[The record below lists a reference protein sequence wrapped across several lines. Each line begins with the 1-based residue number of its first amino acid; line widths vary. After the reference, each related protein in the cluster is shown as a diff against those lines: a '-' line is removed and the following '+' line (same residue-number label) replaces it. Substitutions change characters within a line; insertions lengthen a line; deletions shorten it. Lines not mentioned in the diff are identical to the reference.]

1 MVLNFYQKVLQQL
14 EAGEALVLMVV
25 IKSTGSSPGRQG
37 FLQMVTANVVYGT
50 IGGGIME
57 HKWIT
62 LARELLAKGPF
73 LPFAKL
79 QVHRPEAGEN
89 RSGMI
94 CSGEQVIAFYY
105 FDSEDMDI
113 IKSILSP
120 ENTAIC
126 YRETGIFFANQNKSL
141 DIENFNENKWQFVQS
156 TKPEHRVFIFGA
168 GHVGLA
174 LCRALSVLDFEVT
187 LFDDRSE
194 IQLKARDTISQ
205 KVQLIRYE
213 DSHLYVTEGA
223 HHYVVVMSA
232 GYLTDEVILRSL
244 RYRKFSYLGMLGSR
258 QKVNTLKQQLLQE
271 GFDAEWLQAIIAPAG
286 IDIKSET
293 PEEIAISIA
302 AQLVAVKNGKDIL
315 NNRIHE

>member
-1 MVLNFYQKVLQQL
+1 MVLKFYQKVLEQL
-14 EAGEALVLMVV
+14 KAGEALVLMVV

-37 FLQMVTANVVYGT
+37 FLQMATATQQYGT

-62 LARELLAKGPF
+62 VARELLAKGPF

-105 FDSEDMDI
+105 LGKKDI
-113 IKSILSP
+113 DLIESILSP
-120 ENTAIC
+120 ANPAIC
-126 YRETGIFFANQNKSL
+126 YRENGISISGQSDSFDDKFTYGNN
-141 DIENFNENKWQFVQS
+141 WQFVQS
-156 TKPEHRVFIFGA
+156 TKPDHRVFIFGA

-187 LFDDRSE
+187 LLDDRLDL
-194 IQLKARDTISQ
+194 QQKVTDAFSQ

-213 DSHLYVTEGA
+213 DSHLYVPEGA
-223 HHYVVVMSA
+223 HHYVVVMSV
-232 GYLTDEVILRSL
+232 GYRTDEVILRSL
-244 RYRKFSYLGMLGSR
+244 QHRKFTYLGMLGSR
-258 QKVNTLKQQLLQE
+258 QKVSTLKQQLLQE
-271 GFDAEWLQAIIAPAG
+271 GFDAEWLKEIIAPAG
-286 IDIKSET
+286 MDIKSET

-302 AQLVAVKNGKDIL
+302 AQLVAVKNGRD
-315 NNRIHE
+315 R